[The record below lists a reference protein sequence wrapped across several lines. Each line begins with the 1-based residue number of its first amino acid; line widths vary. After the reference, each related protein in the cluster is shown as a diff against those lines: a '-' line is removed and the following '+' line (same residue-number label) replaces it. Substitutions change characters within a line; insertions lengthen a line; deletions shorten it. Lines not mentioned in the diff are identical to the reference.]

1 MKRGAQLS
9 AILEAALGGLGE
21 VRKERELLLLGRARI
36 HLDRVEGLGDFLELE
51 VVLEEGAD
59 EADARAEA
67 LMLLEK
73 LGLGKD
79 DLVPG
84 AYRDLLET

>member
-1 MKRGAQLS
+1 
-9 AILEAALGGLGE
+9 
-21 VRKERELLLLGRARI
+21 
-36 HLDRVEGLGDFLELE
+36 